1 MNGLVRI
8 IAASLAAIPSMVAG
22 YYVVHSSVTG
32 PTLRVRQISRIAAAI
47 IGVFLLWGGYIVAF
61 NATRLGW
68 IPTRDA
74 YQVVTVGGFIV
85 AAATT
90 GVGVVAMVRVPK
102 ICKEMGRVRHMAS
115 VLSSRVEDG
124 REISKLGLTP
134 REFEILEVMSE
145 GSLSNQEISGALS
158 MSPATAGTHIRN
170 ILKKAGLKDREDL
183 VVLFL
188 QQG

>member
-1 MNGLVRI
+1 MNLLRI
-8 IAASLAAIPSMVAG
+8 IAVVLTGVALMVAG

-32 PTLRVRQISRIAAAI
+32 PTLRVRKISRIAAAMI
-47 IGVFLLWGGYIVAF
+47 AVFLLWGGYIVAF
-61 NATRLGW
+61 NATGLGW
-68 IPTRDA
+68 IPTRHA

-85 AAATT
+85 AAAST
-90 GVGVVAMVRVPK
+90 GVGVLALVRVPK

-115 VLSSRVEDG
+115 LLSSRVEDG
-124 REISKLGLTP
+124 REISQLGLTP

-145 GSLSNQEISGALS
+145 GSLSDKEISGALS

-170 ILKKAGLKDREDL
+170 ILKKTALKDREAL

-188 QQG
+188 QPG